1 MLGNPDG
8 WGGGIKPI
16 SNAQPFTRWLG
27 HPRPPFGPRPLTLD
41 LVRRVFPRCGPRQH
55 SRIWG
60 KPLPSQPSSLAAV
73 LIGLIANPV
82 SSKDIRRLTGLAR
95 VVAIEEK
102 ANLVARL
109 LVGLGSAEE
118 VKVLAL
124 DDKAGLIRR
133 ARKLANHP
141 GPEIE
146 FIPIDVRGDES
157 DTRRAAAHLASQK
170 ADALVIVGGDGT
182 VRAAVEGWPDAP
194 LVPLAAGTNNAFALT
209 LEPTV
214 TGLAVAT
221 AVRERIPDAFVAT
234 TALRVE
240 TRVGAANAVIDV
252 VSVRERWIGARAI
265 WQPELLIEAVV
276 ASSRRTAVGIAAIS
290 AALGHLEP
298 GHARW
303 IRFGEGQNVCAVFGP
318 GLLLDVPV
326 AEYSDLPIG
335 SEVALN
341 VADGVV
347 ALDGERRLAAHGALV
362 RVVTGPTT
370 FDPEK
375 ALGTKG
381 LSPLMRGRPG
391 E

>member
-1 MLGNPDG
+1 
-8 WGGGIKPI
+8 
-16 SNAQPFTRWLG
+16 
-27 HPRPPFGPRPLTLD
+27 
-41 LVRRVFPRCGPRQH
+41 
-55 SRIWG
+55 
-60 KPLPSQPSSLAAV
+60 LPSIIWNKNGLVGLGLTKPPPTQLSSLPAM

-109 LVGLGSAEE
+109 LVGLGSAEG
-118 VKVLAL
+118 VRVLAL
-124 DDKAGLIRR
+124 DDQAGLVRR
-133 ARKLANHP
+133 ARKMANNLC
-141 GPEIE
+141 PEVE

-157 DTRRAAAHLASQK
+157 DTRRAAAHLESQE
-170 ADALVIVGGDGT
+170 ADALVTLGGDGT

-194 LVPLAAGTNNAFALT
+194 LVPIAAGTNNAFALT

-221 AVRERIPDAFVAT
+221 AVKERIPDAFVAT

-240 TRVGAANAVIDV
+240 TSVGDASAVIDV
-252 VSVRERWIGARAI
+252 VSVRDRWIGARAI
-265 WQPELLIEAVV
+265 WEPDLLIEAVV
-276 ASSRRTAVGIAAIS
+276 TSSKRTAVGVAAIS
-290 AALGHLEP
+290 AALGPLES

-303 IRFGEGQNVCAVFGP
+303 IRFGEGQSVRAVFGP
-318 GLLLDVPV
+318 GLVFDVLV

-335 SEVALN
+335 SDVALN
-341 VADGVV
+341 VANGVV
-347 ALDGERRLAAHGALV
+347 ALDGERRLTAHRALV
-362 RVVTGPTT
+362 RVVAGPTT
-370 FDPEK
+370 FDPER

-381 LSPLMRGRPG
+381 LSPLMRARPG

>member
-1 MLGNPDG
+1 MQGFVDIGL
-8 WGGGIKPI
+8 
-16 SNAQPFTRWLG
+16 TM
-27 HPRPPFGPRPLTLD
+27 PPL
-41 LVRRVFPRCGPRQH
+41 
-55 SRIWG
+55 SR
-60 KPLPSQPSSLAAV
+60 PSSLAAM

-109 LVGLGSAEE
+109 LVGLGSAED
-118 VKVLAL
+118 VKVLAM
-124 DDKAGLIRR
+124 DDQAGLVRR
-133 ARKLANHP
+133 ARKLANGR
-141 GPEIE
+141 GPEVE

-170 ADALVIVGGDGT
+170 ADALVTLGGDGT
-182 VRAAVEGWPDAP
+182 VRAAVEGWPDAR

-221 AVRERIPDAFVAT
+221 AIMERIPGAFVAT
-234 TALRVE
+234 TALSVE
-240 TRVGAANAVIDV
+240 TSVGDASAVIDV
-252 VSVRERWIGARAI
+252 VSVRDRWIGARAM
-265 WQPELLIEAVV
+265 WKPDLLIEAVV
-276 ASSRRTAVGIAAIS
+276 TSSKRTAVGVAAIS
-290 AALGHLEP
+290 AALGPLEP

-303 IRFGEGQNVCAVFGP
+303 IRFGEGQRVRAVFGP
-318 GLLLDVPV
+318 GLVLDVPV
-326 AEYSDLPIG
+326 AEYSELPIG

-347 ALDGERRLAAHGALV
+347 ALDGERRLAAHRALV

-370 FDPEK
+370 FDPER

-381 LSPLMRGRPG
+381 PSPLIRGRPG
-391 E
+391 V